1 MKKMVLVTGN
11 LSSPKHLVE
20 LRKMQFKLRDNQVPV
35 CSILDFAKEGDN
47 APNFHQ
53 MMEIQNFFA
62 LNVKYLVIGD
72 ISDENAINNRL
83 ISIAEKF
90 GVKVINFRDIVLTG
104 SNPFKKSFIE
114 RIDEVLKPWFTN
126 PMKRMS

>member
-1 MKKMVLVTGN
+1 MVLVTGN

-20 LRKMQFKLRDNQVPV
+20 LRKMQLKLRDNQVPV
-35 CSILDFAKEGDN
+35 CSILDFAKEGEN
-47 APNFHQ
+47 APNFHH

-83 ISIAEKF
+83 MSIAEKF

-114 RIDEVLKPWFTN
+114 RIDEVLKPLFTN